1 MSAVLA
7 VFATSR
13 IFYLVSGFL
22 LAKFVPTSSHQLTTT
37 DVPPGS
43 SIWPAAQNFADHL
56 ERANSFFNLAFLIF
70 AVVVLLEGVRKL
82 PSL

>member
-1 MSAVLA
+1 MLQQARRISGVGFVLA

-37 DVPPGS
+37 DVPEGA
-43 SIWPAAQNFADHL
+43 SISGHIGTVSTMS
-56 ERANSFFNLAFLIF
+56 R
-70 AVVVLLEGVRKL
+70 
-82 PSL
+82 SLRLSG